1 MISNKI
7 NNITDWMNEG
17 KIKNIKYR
25 RNTTSTSLSLSN
37 KPTKQ
42 GLFNNTTTLKGFKNL
57 YNVFNNLGP
66 YDVLDYLDS
75 VWKQTTNDQAS
86 IDNMENHLLA
96 VAVYFDFDQNWL
108 NQYSFST
115 LPAWYWFNDIATNK
129 KRPQRNRDLEELK
142 YTYFRLYI
150 ISLMDN

>member
-7 NNITDWMNEG
+7 NNINDWMNEG
-17 KIKNIKYR
+17 KTKNIKYR
-25 RNTTSTSLSLSN
+25 RNTTSKSLSLSN
-37 KPTKQ
+37 NLTKQ
-42 GLFNNTTTLKGFKNL
+42 GLFNNTTTLKGFKDL
-57 YNVFNNLGP
+57 YNIFNNLGP

-86 IDNMENHLLA
+86 INNMENHLLA

-108 NQYSFST
+108 NQYSLST
-115 LPAWYWFNDIATNK
+115 LPAWHWFNNISTNK
-129 KRPQRNRDLEELK
+129 KRPYRNRDLEELK

>member
-7 NNITDWMNEG
+7 NNINDWMNEG
-17 KIKNIKYR
+17 KTKNIKYR
-25 RNTTSTSLSLSN
+25 RNTTSTSLSLSA

-42 GLFNNTTTLKGFKNL
+42 GLFNSTTTLKGFKNL

-108 NQYSFST
+108 NQYSLST
-115 LPAWYWFNDIATNK
+115 LPSWYWFNDIATNK